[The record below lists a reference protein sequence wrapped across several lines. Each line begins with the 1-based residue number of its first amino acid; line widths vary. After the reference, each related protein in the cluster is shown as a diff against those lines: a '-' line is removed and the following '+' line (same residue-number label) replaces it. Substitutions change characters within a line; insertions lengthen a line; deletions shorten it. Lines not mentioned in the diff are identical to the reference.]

1 MPKCLRRQVKAI
13 FIWYPKE
20 REDFKVVHD
29 ENNELTDDELVI
41 VRNFSNR
48 QNKQAF
54 TYKMNITVGLR
65 Y

>member
-54 TYKMNITVGLR
+54 TYKMNITVDLR